1 MNICIEKLITIVTR
15 EVIAELQRRGIAV
28 DGIGETG
35 AASRHAAGAAV
46 RAAAGPASREAVAAV
61 SVVPPRRAAIDLSM
75 FKTPVL
81 AEHHLLSLDPSV
93 TEIVIPRRTVI
104 TPGARD
110 VIKKRSLVVS
120 SDVGRNDIS
129 PC

>member
-1 MNICIEKLITIVTR
+1 VNICIENLITIVTR
-15 EVIAELQRRGIAV
+15 EVIAELQRRGIPV
-28 DGIGETG
+28 DGIGGTG
-35 AASRHAAGAAV
+35 PAPHDAAGAA
-46 RAAAGPASREAVAAV
+46 
-61 SVVPPRRAAIDLSM
+61 SVVPSGAQAAPRRAVIDLSM

-120 SDVGRNDIS
+120 SDVS
-129 PC
+129 S